1 MAATN
6 TFDPG
11 LRLAVLCKAI
21 GNPARLA
28 IVRYLI
34 ARRTACGCGDIVG
47 QLPLA
52 QSTVSQHL
60 KVLRVA
66 GWIRGPMP
74 AEHPGYSIDPAT
86 LDEFRRLAAVL

>member
-1 MAATN
+1 MTAGN
-6 TFDPG
+6 TFDSG

-34 ARRTACGCGDIVG
+34 SRRTGCSCGDIVS

-60 KVLRVA
+60 RVLRLA
-66 GWIRGPMP
+66 GWIRGP
-74 AEHPGYSIDPAT
+74 ASADRAGYRIEPTT
-86 LDEFRRLAAVL
+86 LEEFRRLAAVL

>member
-34 ARRTACGCGDIVG
+34 TRRTACGCGDIVG

-66 GWIRGPMP
+66 GWVRESASADG
-74 AEHPGYSIDPAT
+74 AGYRVDPVT
-86 LDEFRRLAAVL
+86 LDEFKRLAAVL

>member
-1 MAATN
+1 MTAFG
-6 TFDPG
+6 TFDPT
-11 LRLAVLCKAI
+11 LRLASLSRAL

-34 ARRTACGCGDIVG
+34 ASRRPRSCSEIAR

-60 KVLRVA
+60 KVLTSA
-66 GWIRGPMP
+66 GWVRGPEAP
-74 AEHPGYSIDPAT
+74 ARSGYR
-86 LDEFRRLAAVL
+86 LDMAAVAEFKRLAVAL